1 MSAGESRKHDFPRHE
16 RVARR
21 SDFTAAYEEGRK
33 QFGRFSI
40 IFTRNNGLGH
50 SRLGVTVTRKS
61 GKANVRNRLKRWVR
75 EVYRQNRRELGLATE
90 SLDLIVNVRPVAAAA
105 SWSEF
110 SEDLIRSLRKIAAP
124 AGRGETG

>member
-1 MSAGESRKHDFPRHE
+1 MSSGESRNHDFPRHE

-21 SDFTAAYEEGRK
+21 SDFTEAYERGRK

-40 IFTRNNGLGH
+40 VFIRNNGLGH

-75 EVYRQNRRELGLATE
+75 EIYRQNRRELGLATQP
-90 SLDLIVNVRPVAAAA
+90 LDLIVNVRPVAAAA

-110 SEDLIRSLRKIAAP
+110 SDDLIRSLRKVSSST
-124 AGRGETG
+124 RRDETG